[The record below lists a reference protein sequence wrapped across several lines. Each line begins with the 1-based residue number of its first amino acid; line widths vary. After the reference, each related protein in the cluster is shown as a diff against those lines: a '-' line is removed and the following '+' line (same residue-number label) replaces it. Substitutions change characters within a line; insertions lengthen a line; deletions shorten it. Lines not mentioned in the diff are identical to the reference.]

1 MTDRRTGGR
10 RKREILRFVPQAKLI
25 GVKVNDLERYHP
37 IVLRKLTCVT
47 IIVSI
52 NDRPIVYFSDI
63 VTFFFV

>member
-1 MTDRRTGGR
+1 
-10 RKREILRFVPQAKLI
+10 VPQAKLI